1 MKNILICLVS
11 LIIIVLTFA
20 IPNLL
25 FRIEDLQNDRKEYSI
40 SKAESKIDVKA
51 QKVYL
56 VKVINEI
63 QNGRLNLAVNDLLY
77 SISLNEKSNNESDT
91 ILQKLKRE
99 RKSIIDNM
107 IIKEEFSNNNEELLQ
122 YEVQERNYS
131 NKTTKYV
138 INQIVLSLGDGK
150 RILVEM
156 EEKTG
161 KILLYSSSIAEIE
174 GLEEEE
180 ILKNFVKYLDLY
192 IIDDWK
198 YGNNM
203 LISEKAKLFVTLS
216 YTKSYYQEIFYLSI
230 QSLDKI

>member
-1 MKNILICLVS
+1 
-11 LIIIVLTFA
+11 
-20 IPNLL
+20 
-25 FRIEDLQNDRKEYSI
+25 
-40 SKAESKIDVKA
+40 
-51 QKVYL
+51 
-56 VKVINEI
+56 
-63 QNGRLNLAVNDLLY
+63 
-77 SISLNEKSNNESDT
+77 
-91 ILQKLKRE
+91 
-99 RKSIIDNM
+99 M